1 MRDVQPVESACT
13 SMYSTSTSRVPRGEH
28 SSYILMYSELASS
41 LSFNMIV
48 RYIFPQRE

>member
-13 SMYSTSTSRVPRGEH
+13 SMYSTSKYRVPRGEH
-28 SSYILMYSELASS
+28 SSYTLMYSELARSRT
-41 LSFNMIV
+41 FTMIV